1 MNPKLFYI
9 IKALDNFPVDIKVY
23 IYNLIKVYSANLIY
37 QKMSSLYHKKIND
50 NCFIYLTFYRINKS
64 FSTHD
69 SSNIKKILLYA
80 KHNIT
85 YNYIQNYNMWV
96 DEIAEIFYMYGEDY
110 KISNECL
117 ELINH
122 ILNKFER
129 FN

>member
-23 IYNLIKVYSANLIY
+23 IYNLIKVCSANLIY

-50 NCFIYLTFYRINKS
+50 NCFIYLTFYRVNKS
-64 FSTHD
+64 FSTCD

-85 YNYIQNYNMWV
+85 YNYIQNYNLWI